1 LIDCAIHGTQGQMT
15 MDFLSATSANSD
27 LLFSATLRPQSQL
40 DELSN
45 RALTKGID
53 LYMDKKYKEATS
65 EFQRAVGLSPQ
76 GQYAT
81 DASNYLANAYLK
93 LGKTEK
99 AIDAYR
105 QSMTI
110 DPFNDEPHV
119 TLGNLFYSLGRHEEA
134 AKEYKAAVSIYP
146 SATSYYSLGQAYLEL
161 EQYGLAEEQ
170 FNTVNRLAPAHGSGD
185 FGIGLVRSREE
196 RFDDAINSFKTAI
209 SKKSDF
215 YDAYAEMGYA
225 YADLG
230 EMDQAQE
237 IVDFL
242 DKQSSGLGDSLS
254 SYMYE
259 VDPPK
264 FSMAYSTDFFYKKSA
279 NTTVAALD
287 AYLTDPNASK
297 TFTMKFVFD
306 KEMDRES
313 VENTL
318 NWGISRSSG
327 SGPGEAYN
335 FGLPVADTEITPP
348 SYPDHVY
355 YDADALT
362 AVVTFSLKQND
373 SGNGTIDPSHIEF
386 SFTGKDAFG
395 YKMSPSGDQYRGF
408 NGIA

>member
-1 LIDCAIHGTQGQMT
+1 LLIQKKLKSHRFASDKGFKPLLHLIDCAIHGTQGQMT

-237 IVDFL
+237 VVDFL
-242 DKQSSGLGDSLS
+242 DKAILRACRQLEQLHVQGRSAQIFPGLLHRFF
-254 SYMYE
+254 
-259 VDPPK
+259 
-264 FSMAYSTDFFYKKSA
+264 FSTHEH
-279 NTTVAALD
+279 TVAVLGC
-287 AYLTDPNASK
+287 LPRPIPTRSK

-318 NWGISRSSG
+318 NWGIGRSTG
-327 SGPGEAYN
+327 SGPGEMYN

-355 YDADALT
+355 YDA
-362 AVVTFSLKQND
+362 V
-373 SGNGTIDPSHIEF
+373 P
-386 SFTGKDAFG
+386 
-395 YKMSPSGDQYRGF
+395 
-408 NGIA
+408 

>member
-1 LIDCAIHGTQGQMT
+1 M
-15 MDFLSATSANSD
+15 D
-27 LLFSATLRPQSQL
+27 LLSSSAANADLMFAATIQPQSQL
-40 DELSN
+40 DELSK

-53 LYMDKKYKEATS
+53 LYMDKKYKEAAS

-76 GQYAT
+76 GQYAS

-99 AIDAYR
+99 AIDTYQ

-110 DPFNDEPHV
+110 DPFYDETHV
-119 TLGNLFYSLGRHEEA
+119 TLGNLYYSLGRHEEA
-134 AKEYKAAVSIYP
+134 AKEYKAAVKIYP

-161 EQYGLAEEQ
+161 GQYRLAEEQ
-170 FNTVNRLAPAHGSGD
+170 FNTVNRLAPQHGSGD

-196 RFDDAINSFKTAI
+196 RFDDAILSFKTAI

-230 EMDQAQE
+230 EMEQAQE

-318 NWGISRSSG
+318 NWGISRSTG
-327 SGPGEAYN
+327 SGPGEMYN
-335 FGLPVADTEITPP
+335 FGLPVADTEIIPP

-362 AVVTFSLKQND
+362 AVVTFSLTQND
-373 SGNGTIDPSHIEF
+373 TANGTIDPSHIEF
-386 SFTGKDAFG
+386 TFSGKDAFG
-395 YKMSPSGDQYRGF
+395 YRMSPSGDQYRGF